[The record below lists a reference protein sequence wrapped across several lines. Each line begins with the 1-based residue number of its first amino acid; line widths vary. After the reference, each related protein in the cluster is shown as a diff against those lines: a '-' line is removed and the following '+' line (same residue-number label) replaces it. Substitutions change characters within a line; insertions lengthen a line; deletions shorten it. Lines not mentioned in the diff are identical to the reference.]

1 MSASS
6 TKALPAGLVL
16 LLNVVI
22 VFHLGAILLLGLAS
36 FTGPWLMSMGPSM
49 AEGPP
54 FATEVTL
61 YTKPY
66 YLEPL
71 HLANDYHFLSNRMQL
86 PSTYFEAVLK
96 DKSGEVIRTIKFPDP
111 KANFWIRHRQALL
124 AQGLMEDLPVQPP
137 PGEKIA
143 PPGQTPPPVSFWD
156 RGQEDAVF
164 KLHTV
169 PEHLLPRN
177 RPQLSQP
184 TEWAQVL
191 AKAYKRHLRRR
202 YGAASVELIRHSRA
216 PLLPVYMF
224 LTELPQGSLEEQICS
239 FEEFRHEK

>member
-1 MSASS
+1 
-6 TKALPAGLVL
+6 LVL
-16 LLNVVI
+16 FLTVAI

-36 FTGPWLMSMGPSM
+36 FTGPWLMVMGPSM

-54 FATEVTL
+54 FATEITL

-71 HLANDYHFLSNRMQL
+71 HLENDYHFQSNRMQL

-111 KANFWIRHRQALL
+111 KANFWVRHRQSLL
-124 AQGLMEDLPVQPP
+124 AQGLQNDMPIQPP
-137 PGEKIA
+137 PGEKIPA
-143 PPGQTPPPVSFWD
+143 PGQKPPTVTFWD

-164 KLHTV
+164 KLHTL

-177 RPQLSQP
+177 RPQMLQP
-184 TEWAQVL
+184 SDWSLVL
-191 AKAYKRHLRRR
+191 AEAYKRHLRRR

-216 PLLPVYMF
+216 PILPAIMF
-224 LTELPQGSLEEQICS
+224 LAEPPPGSLDEQVCS